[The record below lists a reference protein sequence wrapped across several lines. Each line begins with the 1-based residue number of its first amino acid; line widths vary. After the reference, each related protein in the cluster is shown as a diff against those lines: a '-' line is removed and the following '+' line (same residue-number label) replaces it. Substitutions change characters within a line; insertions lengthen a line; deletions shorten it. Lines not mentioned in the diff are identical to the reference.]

1 MPELHV
7 FIEQGRTLEEKRKL
21 VRELT
26 DVFVR
31 NLDVAPEAVM
41 IQIIEGS
48 KSLSR
53 KRRWSTQRSTG
64 NSLH

>member
-1 MPELHV
+1 MAELHV

-26 DVFVR
+26 EVFVR

-48 KSLSR
+48 KSFSR
-53 KRRWSTQRSTG
+53 LKRA
-64 NSLH
+64 

>member
-1 MPELHV
+1 V
-7 FIEQGRTLEEKRKL
+7 FILQGRTLDEKRKL

-26 DVFVR
+26 EVFVR

-41 IQIIEGS
+41 IQIIESS
-48 KSLSR
+48 KSLR
-53 KRRWSTQRSTG
+53 GKRRWSAQRSTG